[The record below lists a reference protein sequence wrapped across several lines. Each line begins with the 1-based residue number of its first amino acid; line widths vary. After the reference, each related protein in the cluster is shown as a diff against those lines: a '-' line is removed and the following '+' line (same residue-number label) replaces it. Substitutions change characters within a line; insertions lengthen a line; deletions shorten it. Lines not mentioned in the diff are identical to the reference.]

1 MKNLE
6 NYGVQELNMQDV
18 TQVDGGQLSTNQERV
33 IAFALFGL
41 FGLAVYELSRNQC
54 NV

>member
-6 NYGVQELNMQDV
+6 NYGVLEIATSDQISI
-18 TQVDGGQLSTNQERV
+18 DGGELSVNQERIIV
-33 IAFALFGL
+33 FAFFGL

-54 NV
+54 N

>member
-6 NYGVQELNMQDV
+6 NYGVLEMDAK
-18 TQVDGGQLSTNQERV
+18 TQLSIDGGQLSPTQERV
-33 IAFALFGL
+33 IIFACFGL

-54 NV
+54 D

>member
-6 NYGVQELNMQDV
+6 NYSVLELDAK
-18 TQVDGGQLSTNQERV
+18 TQISIDGGNISPNMERV
-33 IAFALFGL
+33 IVFACFGL

-54 NV
+54 S

>member
-6 NYGVQELNMQDV
+6 NYHVMELDAK
-18 TQVDGGQLSTNQERV
+18 TQIAIDGGNLSLNQERV
-33 IAFALFGL
+33 IVFACFGL

-54 NV
+54 N